1 MPRLIALLSALL
13 MCACSALPVRRTQL
27 PQPMLS
33 PATLELELAVSQR
46 LRLSP
51 RDGSRAPETLDARLE
66 IDAEA
71 VRLAGFAMGHRVLAV
86 HWDGTELTQQ
96 RAPELPPQV
105 DAARILRDVLY
116 VLAPARALQAALPKG
131 WQVQDSPAH
140 RELLHGTQPAVRIDY
155 TASPRWAGV
164 IVLDNIAEGYR
175 LEIKSAR

>member
-33 PATLELELAVSQR
+33 RHTGTGTGRQP
-46 LRLSP
+46 RLSFP
-51 RDGSRAPETLDARLE
+51 HATAAALRKPLDARLE
-66 IDAEA
+66 IDEA

-140 RELLHGTQPAVRIDY
+140 RELLPGTQAVDR
-155 TASPRWAGV
+155 SPLPRAG
-164 IVLDNIAEGYR
+164 LA
-175 LEIKSAR
+175 